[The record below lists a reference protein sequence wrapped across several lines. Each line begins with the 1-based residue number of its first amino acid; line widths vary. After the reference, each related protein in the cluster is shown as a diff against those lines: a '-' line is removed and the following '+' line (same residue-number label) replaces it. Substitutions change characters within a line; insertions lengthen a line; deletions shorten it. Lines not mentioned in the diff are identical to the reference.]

1 MGGMKF
7 FNPLADIRFT
17 ANRLPHWQQKGAVY
31 FVTFRLADSI
41 PTALRDRWEEERQKW
56 LGFHPRPWS
65 PEIETLYHKRFSAQ
79 MERWLD
85 AGHGSCVLR
94 NPEYAAVVDQAIR
107 RFDGKRLSLIA
118 SVVMPN
124 HVHAVLVQNGG
135 YPVENLMRGWK
146 SFSARSI
153 NRSLRRTGALWQ
165 RDYFDRMIR
174 NQKHLDRCI
183 HYIRSNPGKARLRP
197 GEYVLFES
205 ETARQID

>member
-1 MGGMKF
+1 VKF
-7 FNPLADIRFT
+7 FNPFAEIRQT
-17 ANRLPHWQQKGAVY
+17 ANRLPHWQQEGGAY

-41 PTALRDRWEEERQKW
+41 PATLRDRWDDERRQW
-56 LGFHPRPWS
+56 LTFHPLPWTAK
-65 PEIETLYHKRFSAQ
+65 IEKEHHERFSAQ

-124 HVHAVLVQNGG
+124 HVHAVFVQNGG

-146 SFSARSI
+146 SLSAGSI

-174 NQKHLDRCI
+174 NQKHLDACI
-183 HYIRSNPGKARLRP
+183 HYIRSNPGKARLRR
-197 GEYVLFES
+197 GEYILFES
-205 ETARQID
+205 ETAKRID